1 MSQQQAIW
9 GTNSRILSGPWEDSR
24 PRTLGHEPTGP
35 SPPSFMEA
43 TFLSLHREAKHG
55 GKCPLCHG
63 GTLSSG
69 SGNRKDSQATTTC
82 EPELC
87 LCSVVDMVTGKVQGC
102 LVTVLGL
109 SKLGS
114 RELCGTS
121 KEPQSSLEGCLTLSL
136 HPIRSSSSYVLRA
149 LWTT

>member
-1 MSQQQAIW
+1 MVANVLCVMAGQA
-9 GTNSRILSGPWEDSR
+9 
-24 PRTLGHEPTGP
+24 
-35 SPPSFMEA
+35 M
-43 TFLSLHREAKHG
+43 
-55 GKCPLCHG
+55 
-63 GTLSSG
+63 
-69 SGNRKDSQATTTC
+69 TTR

-102 LVTVLGL
+102 LVTVLGF

-121 KEPQSSLEGCLTLSL
+121 KEPQSSLKGCLTLSL